1 VIAFV
6 SIAAGMVVAALVW
19 VLVPLLRGKPAAG
32 VNREASNIAILR
44 DQLADLDRDLANG
57 TLSRE
62 QYDVA
67 RRDLEQRVLEE
78 SKAAPKPASG
88 PPSGAGAY
96 TAAVLGAALPI
107 AAAVLYFALGSHE
120 ALGPAAKMTASA
132 PADAQHDMSPEK
144 ISEMAASLAARLEK
158 DPNNADGWAMLAH
171 TYYSLK
177 RFPEAVAAYERATA
191 LVPDNADLLADYADA
206 LAATSNTL
214 DGKPAELVQ
223 RALKAD
229 PTQWKALALAGTIAF
244 NRKDFKQAVAHW
256 EQLRATLPPE
266 SEIARSIDA
275 SIAEAKD
282 LGGIKTVAAAPSAPA
297 GAASTATA
305 PAAKA
310 KDAPAAK
317 SQRPS
322 SPVVAGTSVSGT
334 VTLAPA
340 LAKAAGPEDTVY
352 VVARA
357 AEGPRMPLAIMRK
370 QVKDLPLTFS
380 LDDSLAMS
388 PEMKLSNFPEVVV
401 GARVS
406 KSGTATPQS
415 GDLEGAS
422 KPIKVGTSGI
432 AVVIDTTRP

>member
-1 VIAFV
+1 VIIFV
-6 SIAAGMVVAALVW
+6 SIAAAMVVAALVW
-19 VLVPLLRGKPAAG
+19 VLVPLLRGTPARG
-32 VNREASNIAILR
+32 VVGEASNVAILR
-44 DQLADLDRDLANG
+44 DQLAELDRDLANG

-67 RRDLEQRVLEE
+67 RRDLEQRVIEE
-78 SKAAPKPASG
+78 SKAAPKSVSG
-88 PPSGAGAY
+88 PPSSAGAY

-107 AAAVLYFALGSHE
+107 AAAVLYFTLGSHE
-120 ALGPAAKMTASA
+120 ALGPAARMTAGA
-132 PADAQHDMSPEK
+132 AADAQHDMSPQK
-144 ISEMAASLAARLEK
+144 IAEMAASLAARLEK
-158 DPNNADGWAMLAH
+158 DPNNAEGWVMLAH

-206 LAATSNTL
+206 LGATTTTL

-244 NRKDFKQAVAHW
+244 NQKDFKQAVAYW

-266 SEIARSIDA
+266 SDIARSIEA
-275 SIAEAKD
+275 SIAEARQ
-282 LGGIKTVAAAPSAPA
+282 LGGITTV
-297 GAASTATA
+297 ATA
-305 PAAKA
+305 PAPAA
-310 KDAPAAK
+310 ASTPAVPAAK
-317 SQRPS
+317 GQSASAAKSETAPTS
-322 SPVVAGTSVSGT
+322 VAGASAVSGT

-340 LAKAAGPEDTVY
+340 LAKATGPEDTVY

-357 AEGPRMPLAIMRK
+357 AEGPRFPLAIIRK
-370 QVKDLPLTFS
+370 QVKDLPLKFS

-388 PEMKLSNFPEVVV
+388 PEMKLSNYAEVVV

-422 KPIKVGTSGI
+422 KPIKVGTSGV